1 MIPDWLDDAVEKA
14 KRATPGPW
22 RYDGERSAI
31 YDLPQVSAGEE
42 GASLWVCV
50 TPFPEANAA
59 YIAACSPERIL
70 ALVERMR
77 ALEEVAEAARAYL
90 THDVCTEKSLRE
102 ALARLDALS
111 EGEP

>member
-1 MIPDWLDDAVEKA
+1 MTDPLTDLAEKA

-22 RYDGERSAI
+22 RYDGERHAI

-59 YIAACSPERIL
+59 YIAALSPDRFL

-77 ALEEVAEAARAYL
+77 ELEEV
-90 THDVCTEKSLRE
+90 
-102 ALARLDALS
+102 ARLDALS

>member
-1 MIPDWLDDAVEKA
+1 MTCPCREALGKYADPRHWGIE
-14 KRATPGPW
+14 R
-22 RYDGERSAI
+22 DGERSAI